1 MIFYFRLFRIC
12 RRKRTNQKKIISLA
26 YNVKNE

>member
-12 RRKRTNQKKIISLA
+12 RRKRTNQKKNNLVGIQR
-26 YNVKNE
+26 KK

>member
-12 RRKRTNQKKIISLA
+12 RRKRTNRKNNLVGIQRKK
-26 YNVKNE
+26 

>member
-1 MIFYFRLFRIC
+1 MKNRLFRIC